1 MAEYG
6 ARSMATLR
14 AMPWYV
20 IHCLARTPMAAS
32 LRPPTQTPVK
42 PSVRSPRRPDTL
54 SRTLQGPCTANC
66 RCCKASRSQ
75 QQPVRDAG

>member
-6 ARSMATLR
+6 VRSMATLR

-20 IHCLARTPMAAS
+20 IHCRARTPMAAS

-42 PSVRSPRRPDTL
+42 PSTRSPRKPDTL
-54 SRTLQGPCTANC
+54 SRTLRGPYVA
-66 RCCKASRSQ
+66 A
-75 QQPVRDAG
+75 